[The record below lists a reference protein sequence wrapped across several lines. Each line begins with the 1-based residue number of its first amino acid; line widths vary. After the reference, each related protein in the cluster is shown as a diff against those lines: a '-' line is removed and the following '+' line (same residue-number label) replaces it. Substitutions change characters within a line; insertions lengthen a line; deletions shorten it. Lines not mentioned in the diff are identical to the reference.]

1 MQLNSKYTVTNVW
14 QKQIK
19 FCKAIILQLKNK
31 TKQDGFDHLRMLL
44 IQHVFIIKSLI
55 WYSNFK
61 KWAEYLNRYVSRMA
75 YMMAKIHMKK
85 SSTSQIRDM
94 QIKTTMEYHI
104 TPVRMT
110 YQKDSNKQM
119 LERIWRK
126 GNPNTLLMEL

>member
-1 MQLNSKYTVTNVW
+1 
-14 QKQIK
+14 
-19 FCKAIILQLKNK
+19 
-31 TKQDGFDHLRMLL
+31 
-44 IQHVFIIKSLI
+44 
-55 WYSNFK
+55 
-61 KWAEYLNRYVSRMA
+61 
-75 YMMAKIHMKK
+75 MAKIHMKK

-119 LERIWRK
+119 LEKIWRK